1 MKAWFRGIEKGWWR
15 LAFQEMWIGMEQFAF

>member
-1 MKAWFRGIEKGWWR
+1 MKYWFWGIEKGWRR